1 MSELLLIA
9 ITLGTSILTA
19 IAGFGGGMIL
29 IAFMPG
35 ILPPVAIVPIHALVQ
50 LCSNSSRALF
60 SWRSIHW
67 TFCGAFI
74 AGSILGG
81 LGAAQLINQLDLH
94 YLPLILGLYIL
105 FNVWGPELTFKK
117 TPRGEFFTIGVIQTG
132 LSMIIGA
139 TGPLTQSTLLRKGL
153 GRDSIV
159 STSALLMTIT
169 HLIKI
174 PIFGLLGFSF
184 ASYWQVILGMCL
196 SVIVG
201 TYIGTRVRY
210 KIPETTFKTGVNWL
224 LTLLALRMVYI
235 TLFV

>member
-1 MSELLLIA
+1 MSETLLVI

-19 IAGFGGGMIL
+19 IVGFGGGMLL

-35 ILPPVAIVPIHALVQ
+35 LLPPAAIVPIHALVQ
-50 LCSNSSRALF
+50 LCSNSSRAIF

-67 TFCGAFI
+67 AFCGAFI
-74 AGSILGG
+74 AGSIFGG
-81 LGAAQLINQLDLH
+81 FGAAQLINQLDIH

-105 FNVWGPELTFKK
+105 LNIWGPKLNFQKP
-117 TPRGEFFTIGVIQTG
+117 PRGEFFTIGLIQTG
-132 LSMIIGA
+132 ISTIIGA
-139 TGPLTQSTLLRKGL
+139 TGPLSQSTLLRKGL

-184 ASYWQVILGMCL
+184 VSYWQVIVGMCIG
-196 SVIVG
+196 VIVG
-201 TYIGTRVRY
+201 TYIGTKLRY
-210 KIPETTFKTGVNWL
+210 KIPEIVFKKAMNWL
-224 LTLLALRMVYI
+224 LTLLALRMIYMA
-235 TLFV
+235 LFV